1 MYIGNV
7 LTILMGVSL
16 FLLGMSLMGEGL
28 KNVAGSKLEGVL
40 WRLSGTPVKGLLT
53 GTAVTTFIQS
63 SSATTIMAVG
73 FLNPGIMQLAQ
84 AISIVLGANI
94 GTSVTG
100 WVLCLSYVG
109 SGESSGWLTLLSAS
123 SLAAMIAVVG
133 IAMRMF
139 SKKTANKH
147 IAGILLGFA
156 ILMFGMQT
164 MSAAVEPLKNNE
176 GFRSLMTSF
185 SNPFLG
191 ILAGIVVTAILQSN
205 SASVGILQA
214 LSMAGLIK
222 FSTAFP
228 IVLGMGIGAATPIL
242 LSAISANKDGKR
254 TALSFL
260 FKDVFGAVVWG
271 SLFYI
276 FNAIFHFSFMDATLN
291 PVTVAILNTAYR
303 VVTAVLLVFFIPQ
316 IEKLLR
322 LLVPDK
328 EGDRDQSAQTDFA
341 RLDERFL
348 SHPALAIEQCRLVL
362 ANMATK
368 ARGNFDL
375 ACSLLDN
382 YTKQGFDEVQMTEDE
397 IDRYEDKLGTYLMKL
412 TGKDMPTALAQ
423 EMSKILHTISD
434 FERISDHAVN
444 ISEVAQEIYEKK
456 LEFSFEGK
464 RELEVLRGAVSEII
478 ATAVEAFNDDDI
490 DKSHRVEPLEQII
503 DILCDEMKLN
513 HVNRIRKGNCSLNQG
528 FVFNDLLTNYER
540 VADHCSNLAVA
551 MIELHADS
559 FDTHQYLISLK
570 EMRDSLFDRYFE

>member
-16 FLLGMSLMGEGL
+16 FLFGMSLMGEGL

-73 FLNPGIMQLAQ
+73 FVNAGIMQLAQ
-84 AISIVLGANI
+84 AIAIVLGANI

-222 FSTAFP
+222 FSTVFP

-254 TALSFL
+254 AYSSYFEVSAPFSFVKCDWTAT
-260 FKDVFGAVVWG
+260 VGAVP
-271 SLFYI
+271 Y
-276 FNAIFHFSFMDATLN
+276 A
-291 PVTVAILNTAYR
+291 
-303 VVTAVLLVFFIPQ
+303 
-316 IEKLLR
+316 
-322 LLVPDK
+322 
-328 EGDRDQSAQTDFA
+328 TDFYGTTG
-341 RLDERFL
+341 F
-348 SHPALAIEQCRLVL
+348 AI
-362 ANMATK
+362 T
-368 ARGNFDL
+368 
-375 ACSLLDN
+375 
-382 YTKQGFDEVQMTEDE
+382 
-397 IDRYEDKLGTYLMKL
+397 
-412 TGKDMPTALAQ
+412 
-423 EMSKILHTISD
+423 
-434 FERISDHAVN
+434 N
-444 ISEVAQEIYEKK
+444 ISLQASK
-456 LEFSFEGK
+456 
-464 RELEVLRGAVSEII
+464 
-478 ATAVEAFNDDDI
+478 
-490 DKSHRVEPLEQII
+490 
-503 DILCDEMKLN
+503 
-513 HVNRIRKGNCSLNQG
+513 
-528 FVFNDLLTNYER
+528 
-540 VADHCSNLAVA
+540 
-551 MIELHADS
+551 S
-559 FDTHQYLISLK
+559 FDIKDKVSIPVFAGITTNPCSQKAYLTIGFAIQPKL
-570 EMRDSLFDRYFE
+570 